1 MSEQDR
7 LTQVL
12 KIIDL
17 VDYQD
22 DAIVSRT
29 LVKQKAGSVTVFA
42 FDKGQELSAHTVP
55 FDAWVHLLDG
65 SGRFTVDDQPHQ
77 LGTGDSLLMPADHPH
92 SVKATDRFK
101 MVLSMVKSDPSES

>member
-1 MSEQDR
+1 MGETDS
-7 LTQVL
+7 TPQVQ
-12 KIIDL
+12 KVADL
-17 VDYQD
+17 VDYQA

-65 SGRFTVDDQPHQ
+65 KARITIDDQPHE
-77 LGTGDSLLMPADHPH
+77 LSPGDALLMPADHPH
-92 SVKATDRFK
+92 AVKAVARFK
-101 MVLSMVKSDPSES
+101 MALSMVKADPDK